1 MKRRLK
7 AALMIVAAMTILL
20 SACTIVIRPTGVE
33 WSLYY
38 TWQGWPE
45 RYAVW
50 TLYSDGT
57 FVDNYDGT
65 GYWSLQ
71 GNLFQLSYS
80 SSYSSNIYSGT
91 VYTGNM
97 YSSSYMSGT
106 MQGPDVYGITRYGTW
121 YAYRGIR
128 GNKSLTPSASGGL
141 TPSGE
146 SIE

>member
-1 MKRRLK
+1 
-7 AALMIVAAMTILL
+7 
-20 SACTIVIRPTGVE
+20 
-33 WSLYY
+33 
-38 TWQGWPE
+38 
-45 RYAVW
+45 
-50 TLYSDGT
+50 
-57 FVDNYDGT
+57 
-65 GYWSLQ
+65 
-71 GNLFQLSYS
+71 LSYS

>member
-65 GYWSLQ
+65 GYWSPRATSFSCPTAAATHPTFTPAPSTQ
-71 GNLFQLSYS
+71 GTCTLLP
-80 SSYSSNIYSGT
+80 I
-91 VYTGNM
+91 
-97 YSSSYMSGT
+97 
-106 MQGPDVYGITRYGTW
+106 
-121 YAYRGIR
+121 
-128 GNKSLTPSASGGL
+128 
-141 TPSGE
+141 
-146 SIE
+146 